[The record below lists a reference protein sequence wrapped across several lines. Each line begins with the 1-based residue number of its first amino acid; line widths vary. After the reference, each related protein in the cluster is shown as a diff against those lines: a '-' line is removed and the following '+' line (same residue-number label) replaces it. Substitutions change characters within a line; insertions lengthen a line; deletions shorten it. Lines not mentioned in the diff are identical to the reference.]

1 MKAKDKLKE
10 ISEKFGNCG
19 IEAAEKEAELL
30 LSEGIDVSLIDL
42 YKDNPELDDT
52 QSRFLDEMVSR
63 RCGREPLQYIIGHI
77 DFLGLNL
84 EVGEG
89 ALIPRPET
97 ELMAEHAIK
106 LLGAKNTDQISVLDL
121 CTGSGCMALAI
132 AVKFPYALV
141 YGVDISE
148 KAIRYA
154 RINAKQNNIKN
165 VFFYCGDL
173 FSTVKK
179 IKSFDL
185 IISNP
190 PYIKSDDIKD
200 LQPEIR
206 DWEPLS
212 ALDGGID
219 GLVYYRKIV
228 SAARQILNN
237 KGILMLELGDGCAQP
252 VKEIFED
259 SGYSSIEILKDYSG
273 KERIILSENQVNGMK
288 NGQNR
293 N

>member
-1 MKAKDKLKE
+1 MKAQDKLKE
-10 ISEKFGNCG
+10 ISRKLGNCG

-30 LSEGIDVSLIDL
+30 LSEGINMSRIDM

-52 QSRFLDEMVSR
+52 QMPSLDKMINR
-63 RCGREPLQYIIGHI
+63 RCNREPLQYIIGHI

-84 EVGEG
+84 EVGKG
-89 ALIPRPET
+89 VLIPRPET

-106 LLGAKNTDQISVLDL
+106 LLGARNTEQKSVLDL
-121 CTGSGCMALAI
+121 CTGSGCVALAI
-132 AVKFPYALV
+132 AVKFPDALV

-154 RINAKQNNIKN
+154 RINAERNNAKN
-165 VFFYCGDL
+165 AFFYCGDL
-173 FSTVKK
+173 FSTVNKT
-179 IKSFDL
+179 KSFDL

-206 DWEPLS
+206 DWEPLN
-212 ALDGGID
+212 ALDGGRD
-219 GLVYYRKIV
+219 GLVYYREIV
-228 SAARQILNN
+228 PAARQILNDT
-237 KGILMLELGDGCAQP
+237 GILMFELGDGYAQSL
-252 VKEIFED
+252 KKMFEN

-273 KERIILSENQVNGMK
+273 KERIILSEKNQINGI
-288 NGQNR
+288 
-293 N
+293 

>member
-1 MKAKDKLKE
+1 M
-10 ISEKFGNCG
+10 I
-19 IEAAEKEAELL
+19 
-30 LSEGIDVSLIDL
+30 
-42 YKDNPELDDT
+42 
-52 QSRFLDEMVSR
+52 SR
-63 RCGREPLQYIIGHI
+63 RCNREPLQYIIGNI

-89 ALIPRPET
+89 VLIPRPET

-106 LLGAKNTDQISVLDL
+106 LLEARNTKQKLVLDL

-132 AVKFPYALV
+132 AVKFQDALV

-154 RINAKQNNIKN
+154 RINAERNNTEN
-165 VFFYCGDL
+165 AFFYCGNL

-179 IKSFDL
+179 TRSFDL

-212 ALDGGID
+212 ALDGGRD
-219 GLVYYRKIV
+219 GLVYYREIV
-228 SAARQILNN
+228 PAARQILNDS
-237 KGILMLELGDGCAQP
+237 GILMLELGDGYAQSL
-252 VKEIFED
+252 KEMFEN

-273 KERIILSENQVNGMK
+273 KERIVLSEK
-288 NGQNR
+288 
-293 N
+293 

>member
-1 MKAKDKLKE
+1 MTSDPSLLVMKAQDKFKE
-10 ISEKFGNCG
+10 ISGKLRNCG

-30 LSEGIDVSLIDL
+30 LTEGINLSRIDI
-42 YKDNPELDDT
+42 YKDNPELDDA
-52 QSRFLDEMVSR
+52 QMRSLDEMISR
-63 RCGREPLQYIIGHI
+63 RSGREPLQYIIGHI

-84 EVGEG
+84 AVGEG
-89 ALIPRPET
+89 VLIPRPET

-106 LLGAKNTDQISVLDL
+106 LLGARGRGQLKILDL
-121 CTGSGCMALAI
+121 CSGSGCLALAI
-132 AVKFPYALV
+132 AVKFRDALV

-154 RINAKQNNIKN
+154 RMNAERNNIRN

-179 IKSFDL
+179 LKSFDL

-190 PYIKSDDIKD
+190 PYIRSDDIKE

-219 GLVYYRKIV
+219 GLDYYRDIV
-228 SAARQILNN
+228 PFARHILNDT
-237 KGILMLELGDGCAQP
+237 GILMLELGDGSAQSL
-252 VKEIFED
+252 KEMFEH
-259 SGYSSIEILKDYSG
+259 SGYSGIAILKDYSG
-273 KERIILSENQVNGMK
+273 KERIILSEH
-288 NGQNR
+288 R
-293 N
+293 SS

>member
-1 MKAKDKLKE
+1 MKAQDKLKE
-10 ISEKFGNCG
+10 ISRKLGNCG

-30 LSEGIDVSLIDL
+30 LSEGINMSRIDM

-52 QSRFLDEMVSR
+52 QTQCLDKMISR
-63 RCGREPLQYIIGHI
+63 RCSREPLQYIIGHI
-77 DFLGLNL
+77 DFLGLSL

-89 ALIPRPET
+89 VLIPRPET

-106 LLGAKNTDQISVLDL
+106 LLGARNTEQKSILDL
-121 CTGSGCMALAI
+121 CTGSGCVALAI
-132 AVKFPYALV
+132 AVKFPDALV

-148 KAIRYA
+148 KAVRYA
-154 RINAKQNNIKN
+154 RTNAERNNVKN
-165 VFFYCGDL
+165 AFFYCGDL

-179 IKSFDL
+179 TKSFDL

-206 DWEPLS
+206 DWEPLN
-212 ALDGGID
+212 ALDGGRD
-219 GLVYYRKIV
+219 GLGYYREIV
-228 SAARQILNN
+228 PAARQILNDT
-237 KGILMLELGDGCAQP
+237 GILMLELGDGYAQSL
-252 VKEIFED
+252 KEMFEN

-273 KERIILSENQVNGMK
+273 KERIIIAEPLQYNSKV
-288 NGQNR
+288 
-293 N
+293 

>member
-1 MKAKDKLKE
+1 MKAQDKLKE
-10 ISEKFGNCG
+10 IYRKLGNCG
-19 IEAAEKEAELL
+19 IDAAEKEAELL
-30 LSEGIDVSLIDL
+30 LSEGIKMSRINI
-42 YKDNPELDDT
+42 YKNNPELNNT
-52 QSRFLDEMVSR
+52 QMQCLDKMINR
-63 RCGREPLQYIIGHI
+63 RCNREPLQYIIGNI
-77 DFLGLNL
+77 DFMGLHL

-89 ALIPRPET
+89 VLIPRPET

-106 LLGAKNTDQISVLDL
+106 LLEARNTKQKLVLDL

-132 AVKFPYALV
+132 AVKFQDALV

-154 RINAKQNNIKN
+154 RINAERNNTEN
-165 VFFYCGDL
+165 AFFYCGDL
-173 FSTVKK
+173 LSTVKK
-179 IKSFDL
+179 TKSFDL

-212 ALDGGID
+212 ALDGGRD
-219 GLVYYRKIV
+219 GLVYYREIV
-228 SAARQILNN
+228 PAARQILNDS
-237 KGILMLELGDGCAQP
+237 GILMLELGDGYAQSL
-252 VKEIFED
+252 KEMFEN

-273 KERIILSENQVNGMK
+273 KERIVLSEK
-288 NGQNR
+288 
-293 N
+293 